1 MTEIIQSTDCPQE
14 SQKEWEELVTTLKES
29 EAQYR
34 NIVGNALE
42 GIFRT
47 DPLGRFTH
55 ANPSF
60 ARIHGY
66 DCTAE
71 IKDSILAKDLFADPS
86 DHSRLMELLR
96 TSGSVQNFEVR
107 MKTKNGSL
115 HWVSI
120 NVMVFRDENGK
131 ALRYEGTMLDVTKR
145 REAEEALLESE
156 AKFRNIVLNA
166 IEGIFQTDPLGRF
179 THANPS
185 FARIHGYDSPA
196 EIKDS
201 IFAKDLFADP
211 SDHSR
216 LIELLRASGSVQNF
230 EARLKTRSG
239 NIHWVSMNVMVFRD
253 EDGNILR
260 YEGTM
265 LDVTKRREAEEA
277 LLESEER
284 YRVAIENS
292 NDGIS
297 ILQGDIC
304 QYANKQYIKMFEFD
318 TLDEIVG
325 KPIKATIH
333 PDDVE
338 RVSDIID
345 RRQRGEP
352 VPSRYEFRGIT
363 KRGNTFFVEAS
374 AASISFRGRPLY
386 LIYFRDIT
394 ERKRAEESLMKSHKE
409 LDRLNK
415 AKTKA
420 VNHISH
426 ELKTPLAVI
435 QGVTNVLK
443 RKFGD
448 VLTPAFK
455 NIIDTLERNT
465 ERLVEI
471 SRETD
476 EIFRVS
482 QEVEAGM
489 VLNDIDRVL
498 QRVENFSE
506 IPEDIRAQLETLKE
520 WSNKYLSGSTRLSQS
535 IDLYSTV
542 VSVVEKMKRAAA
554 HRNLQFKVE
563 GQNDLY
569 IFMDPYILREVAEA
583 LIKNAIEN
591 TPDRGLIEVS
601 AEQNDAGILLR
612 VTDRGIGITT
622 ENQASLL
629 DGLFHTE
636 ETDLYST
643 KRPFEFGAGG
653 KGLELLRIRHYAE
666 RYGFD
671 ISLESKRCIYIPTDR
686 DICPGD
692 IAQCSHCKTVDD
704 CAESGGTTFTVT
716 FPVRENAGVVDKIE

>member
-1 MTEIIQSTDCPQE
+1 MTEIFQNTDCPQE
-14 SQKEWEELVTTLKES
+14 SQRELKELVNALRES
-29 EAQYR
+29 EAQY
-34 NIVGNALE
+34 
-42 GIFRT
+42 
-47 DPLGRFTH
+47 
-55 ANPSF
+55 
-60 ARIHGY
+60 
-66 DCTAE
+66 
-71 IKDSILAKDLFADPS
+71 
-86 DHSRLMELLR
+86 
-96 TSGSVQNFEVR
+96 
-107 MKTKNGSL
+107 
-115 HWVSI
+115 
-120 NVMVFRDENGK
+120 
-131 ALRYEGTMLDVTKR
+131 
-145 REAEEALLESE
+145 
-156 AKFRNIVLNA
+156 RNIVLNA
-166 IEGIFQTDPLGRF
+166 IEGIFQTDSRGRF

-211 SDHSR
+211 LDHGR
-216 LIELLRASGSVQNF
+216 LIELLRTTGSVQNFEVRMKTKNGSVHWVSINVSVFRGENGKTLRYEGTMLDITKRKEAEEALLESEAQFRNIVGNAIEGIFQTDSRGRFTHANPSFARIHGYDSPAEIKDSSFAKDLFADQSDHNRLIELLRTSSSVQNF
-230 EARLKTRSG
+230 EARLKTKNG
-239 NIHWVSMNVMVFRD
+239 NMHWVSMNVMVFRD
-253 EDGNILR
+253 ENGKTLR

-265 LDVTKRREAEEA
+265 LDVTKRKKAEEA
-277 LLESEER
+277 LMESEER

-304 QYANKQYIKMFEFD
+304 QYANRQYMKMFEFGS
-318 TLDEIVG
+318 LEEIVG
-325 KPIKATIH
+325 KPIKTTIH

-338 RVSDIID
+338 MVTDIIN

-363 KRGNTFFVEAS
+363 KKGHTFYVEAS
-374 AASISFRGRPLY
+374 AASITFQGRPFY

-409 LDRLNK
+409 LERLNK

-435 QGVTNVLK
+435 QGVTSILK
-443 RKFGD
+443 RKFED
-448 VLTPAFK
+448 ALPPAFK

-471 SRETD
+471 SQETD

-482 QEVEAGM
+482 REVEAGM
-489 VLNDIDRVL
+489 ALNDIDRL
-498 QRVENFSE
+498 LERVENFSE

-520 WSNKYLSGSTRLSQS
+520 WTNKYLSGSTRLSQP

-542 VSVVEKMKRAAA
+542 ISVVEKMKRAAG

-563 GQNDLY
+563 GQNDLF
-569 IFMDPYILREVAEA
+569 IFMDPFILREVAEA

-591 TPDRGLIEVS
+591 TPDEGFIEVS
-601 AEQNDAGILLR
+601 AEQNDAGIVLR
-612 VTDRGIGITT
+612 VTDRGIGITA

-653 KGLELLRIRHYAE
+653 KGLELLRIKHYAE

-671 ISLESKRCIYIPTDR
+671 IALKSTRCIYIPTDR

-692 IAQCSHCKTVDD
+692 IAQCSHCKTTDD
-704 CAESGGTTFTVT
+704 CKESGGTTFTVT
-716 FPVRENAGVVDKIE
+716 FPVGKNTCVINKRK